1 MKRIASLVS
10 VPISPPLK
18 RVFMKGFKASKVPSQ
33 IIYLIKIFFKICK
46 FARVGIKHQE
56 RKNITELVS
65 KSKPPI

>member
-18 RVFMKGFKASKVPSQ
+18 RVFMEVFKVPSQ
-33 IIYLIKIFFKICK
+33 IIYLIKKNFKICK

>member
-18 RVFMKGFKASKVPSQ
+18 RVFMEVSKVPSQ
-33 IIYLIKIFFKICK
+33 IIYLIKKNFKICK